1 MEPQSVSVT
10 DEWQELEHQL
20 LMQVTRR
27 LPVTLVRGKGARVWD
42 VQGREYLDF
51 VSGWAVNSLGHCH
64 PVVVE
69 ALVRQAQTLIQVS
82 NQFYSVP
89 QIQLAKLLVDN
100 SCFDRVF
107 FCNSGAEANEGAI
120 KLARRYGKL
129 HLGGAYEI
137 ITARGSFHGRTLATT
152 AATGQIKFQQPYLPL
167 PEGFVN
173 VDYDSVEAVK
183 KATTDKTCAVM
194 VEPIQ
199 GESGV
204 NVPSDGYLS
213 GLRAWCDERGILL
226 IFDEVQTGIA
236 RTGTLFAYEQAGIEP
251 DVMTLAKGLGGGVPI
266 GALLAKEEAS
276 VFGVGEHGSTFG
288 GNPLVCAVS
297 LAVLKFILDNDVAG
311 NVRRVGN
318 YFRTRLEAL
327 KAKFHFITEVRGRG
341 LLLAIEFAGNFA
353 EEVVLECLQEGLLVN
368 RVKPN
373 AVRFLPPLII
383 AEKEVDRA
391 LGILDKVLSRR
402 NNDGQGGPGL

>member
-1 MEPQSVSVT
+1 MELQSANLT
-10 DEWQELEHQL
+10 DEWQELERRL
-20 LMQVTRR
+20 LMQTTKR

-42 VQGREYLDF
+42 VQGKEYLDF
-51 VSGWAVNSLGHCH
+51 VGGWAVNSLGHCH

-69 ALVRQAQTLIQVS
+69 ALAKQSQMLIQVS
-82 NQFYSVP
+82 NQFYTIP
-89 QIQLAKLLVDN
+89 QIELAKLLIEN

-137 ITARGSFHGRTLATT
+137 ITMRGSFHGRTLATV
-152 AATGQIKFQQPYLPL
+152 AATGQEKFQQPYTPL

-173 VDYDSVEAVK
+173 VDYDSVEAVR
-183 KATTDKTCAVM
+183 KATSDKTCAVM

-204 NVPSDGYLS
+204 NVPSDGYLRE
-213 GLRAWCDERGILL
+213 LRAWCDERGILL

-236 RTGTLFAYEQAGIEP
+236 RTGSLFAYEQANVEP
-251 DVMTLAKGLGGGVPI
+251 DIMTLAKGLGGGVPI
-266 GALLAKEEAS
+266 GALLAKERAS
-276 VFGVGEHGSTFG
+276 VFSVGEHGSTFG

-297 LAVLKFILDNDVAG
+297 LAVLKFIIGNDVVG

-318 YFRTRLEAL
+318 YLRARLEEL
-327 KAKFHFITEVRGRG
+327 KAKFDFITEIRGKG
-341 LLLAIEFAGNFA
+341 LLLAVEFSLDIAD
-353 EEVVLECLQEGLLVN
+353 EVVLACLKEGLLVN
-368 RVKPN
+368 KVKPN
-373 AVRFLPPLII
+373 ALRFMPPLII
-383 AEKEVDRA
+383 TERDVDEA
-391 LGILDKVLSRR
+391 VGILDEVLSRR
-402 NNDGQGGPGL
+402 E